1 MNAKKPPVRPPAPK
15 TSVSNTSV
23 AKNGGSGVNTPG
35 KLRSA
40 LASLSIRYNP
50 ANTSINDSDS
60 DEEIS
65 IVRKEGKLSPDL
77 NTSGGEDE
85 DFTIVQN
92 DGSVTHLSTGQD
104 TKGSSTTLNTY
115 SHNNSS
121 TESLQQ
127 DNNGNN
133 EKRTIVKQQTWPG
146 NSKINSSVK
155 STSTLSTGMRF
166 LRREQPST
174 VKKDQVDAKDEA
186 DLGSQPSKSHLSLH
200 AKGGE
205 SESSRSRSPSP
216 FRRLYRQA
224 NNESNASNSNSNS
237 AEKLA
242 SATVS
247 AISLSSLLATEDKN
261 AQNDEKDEDD
271 LKSDSL
277 QKDDVS
283 GDEISLSVPTSELQQ
298 LQTASENTSEYSDYE
313 PPFTF
318 LLYLILIFYIYLI
331 TELPV
336 FVNGMVVGGILA
348 YLVGCLFLLVIS
360 PEGSLGERFQR
371 ELDEYNLRL
380 ARKPKPTY
388 TSKDPGLLLRPKGMK
403 VSEKYIY
410 NRSYTN
416 SYTNIPIST
425 FFFLFPP
432 KSRL

>member
-1 MNAKKPPVRPPAPK
+1 MNAKKPPLRPPAPK
-15 TSVSNTSV
+15 RSTSNTSV
-23 AKNGGSGVNTPG
+23 AKNGGSSANTPG

-50 ANTSINDSDS
+50 ANTSITDSDS

-65 IVRKEGKLSPDL
+65 IVRKENKLSPDL
-77 NTSGGEDE
+77 DASVGEDD
-85 DFTIVQN
+85 DFAIVQN
-92 DGSVTHLSTGQD
+92 DGSVTHLSSERD
-104 TKGSSTTLNTY
+104 IEGSTSTLNSFT
-115 SHNNSS
+115 HNNGS
-121 TESLQQ
+121 TESLQTT
-127 DNNGNN
+127 NN

-146 NSKINSSVK
+146 NSKINSGVK

-166 LRREQPST
+166 LRREQPT
-174 VKKDQVDAKDEA
+174 AVKKDQPEPKDEV

-200 AKGGE
+200 AKGSEGE
-205 SESSRSRSPSP
+205 SNRSRSPSP

-224 NNESNASNSNSNS
+224 NQESTTSNSNSNS

-261 AQNDEKDEDD
+261 AQNEETEEENPKSEK
-271 LKSDSL
+271 L
-277 QKDDVS
+277 QKDEVDV
-283 GDEISLSVPTSELQQ
+283 DEVSLSVPTTELQQ
-298 LQTASENTSEYSDYE
+298 TQTASENVSVEYDFD

-318 LLYLILIFYIYLI
+318 LLYLVLLFYIYLI

-403 VSEKYIY
+403 VSEEIIQ
-410 NRSYTN
+410 N
-416 SYTNIPIST
+416 P
-425 FFFLFPP
+425 L
-432 KSRL
+432 